1 MALLEAPVASEAASE
16 AVSRV
21 VEVVAASE
29 EVSIEVDLAVVVVV
43 VDEEELATKAAEAL
57 VTEVTVVGMEA
68 LMAMLPQMHQLAQEV
83 VVGEVLVVAAVMVEE
98 EVEASVQDLQIV
110 MAPGD
115 QVVGMNLVEAAHMMT
130 DLEDIVA
137 TATVVMVI
145 EMEVLLAEAV
155 AAIWSR

>member
-29 EVSIEVDLAVVVVV
+29 EVSIEVDLAVVVV